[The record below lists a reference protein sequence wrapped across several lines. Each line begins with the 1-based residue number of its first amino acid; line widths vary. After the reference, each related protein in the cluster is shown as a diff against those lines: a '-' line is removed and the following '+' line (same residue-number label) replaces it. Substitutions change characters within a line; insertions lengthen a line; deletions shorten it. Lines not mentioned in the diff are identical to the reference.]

1 MTTIK
6 RTLPYPAWLEQAA
19 KFLSVGILN
28 TALDAG
34 LYFVLTRWL
43 GFSTLPTLAKGISYG
58 VGILNSFYWNK
69 SWTFGSDTGTM
80 TAFVPFVVANLA
92 ALAINAGLMHVCLNT
107 LGLPEIPSLALATG
121 STFLWNFTISKFV
134 IFKSGV
140 YSIGWR
146 ESAHLRRQR
155 RRHGNGPQHRADVA
169 AGLQWKDDVE

>member
-6 RTLPYPAWLEQAA
+6 RTVSYPVWLEQAA

-43 GFSTLPTLAKGISYG
+43 ALRYACGYSGQGFTTLQTLAKNISYG
-58 VGILNSFYWNK
+58 AGILNSFYWNK
-69 SWTFGSDTGTM
+69 SWTFKSDAGTV

-92 ALAINAGLMHVCLNT
+92 ALVINASVMHICLKVWGLH
-107 LGLPEIPSLALATG
+107 EITSLVLATG

-134 IFKSGV
+134 IFK
-140 YSIGWR
+140 R
-146 ESAHLRRQR
+146 
-155 RRHGNGPQHRADVA
+155 
-169 AGLQWKDDVE
+169 